1 MQVKSI
7 AECSKGSI
15 LQYYRPS
22 LSYQLSLSS
31 FVLSIFEWP
40 FYTDFT
46 EKIKMSP
53 RVICMMLYMDSI
65 VDQTGHFAYA
75 FAHVSVE
82 YSYDVVTIL

>member
-1 MQVKSI
+1 MLQREHS
-7 AECSKGSI
+7 AI
-15 LQYYRPS
+15 LSTFIKLPIVIKI
-22 LSYQLSLSS
+22 

-46 EKIKMSP
+46 VCFNLKIFKMSP

-75 FAHVSVE
+75 FAHVSVA